1 MVRKGPS
8 LDEPFV
14 ASRQL
19 TQDYIASAPYVQQC
33 LKPLGIVDIMHLF
46 LVYTPLHFGFEK
58 AAVGF
63 ELLGV
68 AIYDANVI
76 VRLMTSTPATF
87 RTLWWRSF

>member
-1 MVRKGPS
+1 LAIYHLSMKPDLAGVGQPRRGGGVSRVSGATGQPS
-8 LDEPFV
+8 RLCEN
-14 ASRQL
+14 R
-19 TQDYIASAPYVQQC
+19 
-33 LKPLGIVDIMHLF
+33 G
-46 LVYTPLHFGFEK
+46 GFER